1 MTAQEEGDLAQR
13 LEALRERRKTLEE
26 KLTDTGSW
34 GKGKGKGK
42 GKGPLAL
49 EWLKPLAGWEDWAQG
64 KKSRR
69 RLEYDSA

>member
-1 MTAQEEGDLAQR
+1 MTAQEEDDLAQR

-26 KLTDTGSW
+26 KLAASGSW

-49 EWLKPLAGWEDWAQG
+49 ERFNSLSGWEDWTQD
-64 KKSRR
+64 KKSGR

>member
-1 MTAQEEGDLAQR
+1 MTAQEETDLTQR

-26 KLTDTGSW
+26 QLAASGV
-34 GKGKGKGK
+34 KGKGKGK

-49 EWLKPLAGWEDWAQG
+49 QRLKPLSGWEDWAQG

>member
-1 MTAQEEGDLAQR
+1 MTAQEETDLAQR

-26 KLTDTGSW
+26 KLADTGSW

-42 GKGPLAL
+42 GKG
-49 EWLKPLAGWEDWAQG
+49 PLAGWEDWAQG